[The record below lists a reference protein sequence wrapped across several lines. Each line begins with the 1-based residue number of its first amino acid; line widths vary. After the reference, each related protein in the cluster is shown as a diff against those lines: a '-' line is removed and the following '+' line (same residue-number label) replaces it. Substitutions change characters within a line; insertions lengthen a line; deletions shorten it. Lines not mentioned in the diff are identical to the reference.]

1 MNIILNEEDFRNL
14 TKGEIVE
21 KNGVKIALQDIG
33 YIEMIDILKDNYV
46 KFLDKYSEKNKY

>member
-1 MNIILNEEDFRNL
+1 MKHILLDETDFQKL

-33 YIEMIDILKDNYV
+33 FDLMFDILDDNYNE
-46 KFLDKYSEKNKY
+46 FLEKIR